1 MSDEKPYTSLKS
13 FLSKPNI
20 EYDDL
25 EVFLSSGIY
34 QSFELRANEEL
45 SGRLYVKTPEEKQ
58 PSWTSFINTGIT
70 TDLDLSNKSNS
81 AVLLIEASDRVV
93 AYTFGYGRFMLN
105 QECFLPDFGI
115 KTALNTLRYDS
126 LKSVDI
132 FTVDRSAVQKR
143 TQVVRSS
150 SVDAFGIDVSKD
162 ILRAVTGDPKEDIPF
177 QSISGGDYVYS
188 FSAYIEFD
196 DLIQT
201 SQSLI
206 SYYTQESYKAQFS
219 WVDNIRR
226 LKNDSTKKN
235 ELDEILRCAIDAKD
249 TEKLAITAPEVISWD
264 NISGFSFTR
273 SKHTIYPTLIIEDY
287 LNSLEN
293 DSITLSALKS
303 HKLFIYDLDSREIHY
318 SLYKSLYFEFVDD
331 SKTFILFSGDWFEID
346 NDFVIELDRALAAI
360 PISTLEFPTVHN
372 WTDESKEKIESE
384 GDYNE
389 RAAILKSYHLLDKK
403 LIRSRN
409 TTSAIELCDLMTDDK
424 QLIHVKH
431 KKGGSSGLSHLF
443 AQGYVAAEVILSD
456 KEFRKKARAKLRSIH
471 SDLGSLIPLDGIKS
485 SDYEVVYLI
494 LGDDNLTVKPALPFF
509 SKINLVKAF
518 ENLTQKGF
526 KVTICGVAKER
537 IELPTNSDEK
547 KA

>member
-1 MSDEKPYTSLKS
+1 MNDEKTYINLKS
-13 FLSKPNI
+13 FLSKPDI
-20 EYDDL
+20 EYDNL
-25 EVFLSSGIY
+25 EVFLASGSY
-34 QSFELRANEEL
+34 QSIELSGNVDL

-58 PSWTSFINTGIT
+58 PTWTPFINAGIT

-81 AVLLIEASDRVV
+81 AVLLIEVDDRVV

-105 QECFLPDFGI
+105 QNYFLPDFGI
-115 KTALNTLRYDS
+115 KTALNTLRHDS

-143 TQVVRSS
+143 TQAVRSS
-150 SVDAFGIDVSKD
+150 SVDVFGIDVSKD
-162 ILRAVTGDPKEDIPF
+162 ILRAVTGNPKEDIPF

-188 FSAYIEFD
+188 FGAYIEFD
-196 DLIQT
+196 DLIET

-206 SYYTQESYKAQFS
+206 SYYTQETYKDQFS

-226 LKNDSTKKN
+226 LKNDSKRS

-249 TEKLAITAPEVISWD
+249 ATNLAITAPEVVSWD
-264 NISGFSFTR
+264 NIAGFSFTR
-273 SKHTIYPTLIIEDY
+273 SKSTIYPTLIIEDY
-287 LNSLEN
+287 LNSLSN
-293 DSITLSALKS
+293 DSISLSTLKN
-303 HKLFIYDLDSREIHY
+303 HKLFIYDSDSNEMQH
-318 SLYKSLYFEFVDD
+318 SLYKSLYFEIVDD

-346 NDFVIELDRALAAI
+346 NDFVVELDQALAQI

-372 WTDESKEKIESE
+372 WTDEGKEKIESE

-389 RAAILKSYHLLDKK
+389 RTSNLKSYHLLDKK
-403 LIRSRN
+403 LIKSRT
-409 TTSAIELCDLMTDDK
+409 TTSAIELCDLMTNDK

-443 AQGYVAAEVILSD
+443 AQGYVAAEVTISD
-456 KEFRKKARAKLRSIH
+456 KEFRKKARTKLRSIH
-471 SDLGSLIPLDGIKS
+471 PSLDSLIPLDGIRS
-485 SDYEVVYLI
+485 SDYEVVYLV
-494 LGDDNLTVKPALPFF
+494 LGDDNLTVKTALPFF

-526 KVTICGVAKER
+526 KVTICGVDKER
-537 IELPTNSDEK
+537 IEL
-547 KA
+547 